1 MKITLTKLLI
11 LLMVFGMLASCATD
25 GHQARL
31 NHDATDVQSDGD
43 DEERNKYKLTPE
55 EHRALVEEYKEL
67 MNPT

>member
-1 MKITLTKLLI
+1 MKTTLAKLLVLFMMI
-11 LLMVFGMLASCATD
+11 GLLASCATD
-25 GHQARL
+25 GHQAPL
-31 NHDATDVQSDGD
+31 NHDATDVQSDED